1 MMAARDSSFDVVIV
15 GAGPAGSTCAAM
27 LAKKGVRVLICEKAK
42 FPREKICGDCVNPA
56 CWDVFRT
63 LGVDN
68 EIAANAELIL
78 NIAIA
83 DGSGKVLQIPV
94 ADSLALSPR
103 RPFIA
108 IKRSI
113 LDSLLVQ
120 RAVADGAVL
129 RENTSVDSI
138 EEDGGRWKVSLRL
151 QDSGGVVPVKAGIL
165 IGADGR
171 NSLVARLLA
180 EKETK
185 NQARAESSSER
196 IGVQCTGRKRC
207 HATSNLLMYFFEG
220 GYGGM
225 VSVGA
230 GEVNI
235 AMVVRRDLARLAV
248 ENPSVFLERTMYAN
262 PRAREIASDLQIVGK
277 IRTAFP
283 INPQKNSHRQTGAY
297 LIGDAR
303 RTTEPFTGEGILF
316 AMLDGLLA
324 ARKVLRKLGLPDGEV
339 RVPSRNRIWR
349 DKLLVRGLQNKG
361 MIETVVSLGQR
372 YGGLS
377 QIASGMIL
385 R

>member
-151 QDSGGVVPVKAGIL
+151 QDSGGVVPVKARIL

-185 NQARAESSSER
+185 NKARAESSSER
-196 IGVQCTGRKRC
+196 IGVQCTARKRC
-207 HATSNLLMYFFEG
+207 HATSNLLMFFFEG

-248 ENPSVFLERTMYAN
+248 ENPSIFLARTMYAN

-316 AMLDGLLA
+316 AMQDGVLA
-324 ARKVLRKLGLPDGEV
+324 ARKILRRLGLPDGEV

-361 MIETVVSLGQR
+361 MIETVVSLGHR
-372 YGGLS
+372 YRGLS